1 MPCLLPALLTLS
13 VISAT
18 ANQMHA
24 NILHTEVL
32 PNGATQPSSADSLSQ
47 APPASL
53 SGVYASPERCTAFAD
68 AYMIVDDIAVLA
80 PSLLEGS
87 DAEAA
92 FLWDLT
98 MGGVV
103 DLFYTHYNHTAPVG
117 SDIADQQSTVFSISS
132 IENYMDSA

>member
-1 MPCLLPALLTLS
+1 MQCLLAALLALS
-13 VISAT
+13 VISAS
-18 ANQMHA
+18 ASEMHA
-24 NILHTEVL
+24 NTLHTEVQ
-32 PNGATQPSSADSLSQ
+32 PNGAAQPSSADSLSQ

-68 AYMIVDDIAVLA
+68 AYMIIDDIAVLA

-103 DLFYTHYNHTAPVG
+103 DLFYTHYNHTVPAG
-117 SDIADQQSTVFSISS
+117 SAAADQQSTVFSISS
-132 IENYMDSA
+132 IQYYMDSA